1 MSLMTF
7 SLTNIYCIKK
17 VSKLILKAVRV
28 KIKFKIL
35 NKLLFRN
42 RNRQGCFDQIKEV
55 HK

>member
-1 MSLMTF
+1 MPLMTF
-7 SLTNIYCIKK
+7 SSTYIYCIKK
-17 VSKLILKAVRV
+17 VSKHILKTVRV

-35 NKLLFRN
+35 NKLLFHN